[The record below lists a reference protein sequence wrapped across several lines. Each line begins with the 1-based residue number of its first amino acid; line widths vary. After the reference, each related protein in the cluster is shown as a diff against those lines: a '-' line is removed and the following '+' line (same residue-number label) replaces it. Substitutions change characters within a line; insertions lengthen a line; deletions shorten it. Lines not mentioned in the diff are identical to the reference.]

1 LQCDQQNIYLQRNAP
16 PCRLA
21 KSGRG
26 SGSAGYNVSS
36 NSEIEIH
43 LNVLDPVTLRM
54 LEAFVK
60 DCIAVRRQK
69 AEARSR
75 AAERAAETRRMN
87 RLKKEQESGLL
98 SANNN
103 NNHGEDDDNSTAA
116 MNTSNVKE
124 ESGSDT
130 AESGSDTE
138 SDSSDSD
145 SDSESDNEKNIQP
158 LSAQV
163 QNGSIATN
171 AAASSAGADVV
182 QISHIDAWSKMS
194 QNEEQA
200 KLSQN
205 SNAGSNS
212 SWLQFREMSENQ
224 KKREQEFENLKRLKE
239 EENAKKREME
249 LQKMREKSSQ
259 QQQQYSQSQHHPQQ
273 SYDEELSYQSQ
284 RRQSLSEEEV
294 SGQEMV
300 EVNPYGSF
308 ASSGSFGM

>member
-1 LQCDQQNIYLQRNAP
+1 MTYDEMAELSKQVEQLTSPD
-16 PCRLA
+16 LA
-21 KSGRG
+21 KVVDIIRSRAPRA
-26 SGSAGYNVSS
+26 SSQAS

-116 MNTSNVKE
+116 AMNTSNVKE

-171 AAASSAGADVV
+171 AAASSAG
-182 QISHIDAWSKMS
+182 K
-194 QNEEQA
+194 
-200 KLSQN
+200 
-205 SNAGSNS
+205 
-212 SWLQFREMSENQ
+212 
-224 KKREQEFENLKRLKE
+224 
-239 EENAKKREME
+239 
-249 LQKMREKSSQ
+249 
-259 QQQQYSQSQHHPQQ
+259 
-273 SYDEELSYQSQ
+273 
-284 RRQSLSEEEV
+284 
-294 SGQEMV
+294 
-300 EVNPYGSF
+300 
-308 ASSGSFGM
+308 